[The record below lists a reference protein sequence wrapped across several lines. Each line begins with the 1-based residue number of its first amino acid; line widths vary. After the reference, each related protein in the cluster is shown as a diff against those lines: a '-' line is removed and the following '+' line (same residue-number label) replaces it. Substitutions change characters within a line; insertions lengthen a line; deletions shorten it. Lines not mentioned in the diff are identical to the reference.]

1 MGDPVVRFEI
11 GCKDRPAAKSF
22 YETTFGWTIEAGDM
36 TGEAT
41 TGAGAGAGIN
51 GALTALGHEP
61 HHYVMVYIEVADIDA
76 AAARVAD
83 NGGAV
88 TIGPLDIPGDKGR
101 FAWFQDPEGN
111 TLGLF
116 QPPG

>member
-11 GCKDRPAAKSF
+11 GCKDRPASKAF
-22 YETTFGWTIEAGDM
+22 YESTFGWTIESGDISGDAN
-36 TGEAT
+36 TGDDR
-41 TGAGAGAGIN
+41 GIQ
-51 GALTALGHEP
+51 GTLTALGHEP
-61 HHYVMVYIEVADIDA
+61 HQYVTVYIEVAEIEA

-88 TIGPLDIPGDKGR
+88 AIGPLDIPGGKGR
-101 FAWFQDPEGN
+101 FAWVKDPEGN

-116 QPPG
+116 QPPQ